1 MIVVDEKKTR
11 FEGKTIDLCTEME
24 DALIVFRKMLC
35 DDLGETEGM
44 KIFNRCIELSK
55 MSEEERENEMK
66 KAKQETMNDLK
77 KIIRE
82 MFDLR

>member
-1 MIVVDEKKTR
+1 
-11 FEGKTIDLCTEME
+11 
-24 DALIVFRKMLC
+24 MLVSAK
-35 DDLGETEGM
+35 E
-44 KIFNRCIELSK
+44 

-66 KAKQETMNDLK
+66 KAKQEVMNDLK

>member
-1 MIVVDEKKTR
+1 MIVVDEKKIR
-11 FEGKTIDLCTEME
+11 FEGKTIDLCVEIE
-24 DALIVFRKMLC
+24 DTLIAFRKMLC

-44 KIFNRCIELSK
+44 RIFNRCIELSK

-66 KAKQETMNDLK
+66 KAKQEVMNDLK

-82 MFDLR
+82 MFYLR

>member
-1 MIVVDEKKTR
+1 MIIVDEKKIR
-11 FEGKTIDLCTEME
+11 LEGKTIDLCTEME

-35 DDLGETEGM
+35 DDLGAEGM

-66 KAKQETMNDLK
+66 KAKQEVMNDLK

>member
-44 KIFNRCIELSK
+44 KIFNRCIEISK

-66 KAKQETMNDLK
+66 KAKQEAMNDLK